1 MRQTE
6 MFIIQAIHPDVEQRA
21 QFLLIWK
28 GVESDGHEA
37 CINSSAQKAKMGLPS
52 PMTVR
57 FQQVISSACRFLKG
71 VGNTSEA
78 AGVQKDRPLDH
89 PRL

>member
-6 MFIIQAIHPDVEQRA
+6 MFIIQAIHLDVEQRA

-28 GVESDGHEA
+28 GVESDGHGA
-37 CINSSAQKAKMGLPS
+37 CITTSAQKAKMGLPP

-57 FQQVISSACRFLKG
+57 FQQVIGSACRFLKA
-71 VGNTSEA
+71 VRNASEA
-78 AGVQKDRPLDH
+78 AGVQKDRPLNKA
-89 PRL
+89 RL